1 MISTQ
6 IIKTSL
12 DELKA
17 ITKTDLAVYDLEG
30 CEAASTFEETDLTSE
45 LIKGFADSPAD
56 SQVIGAH
63 HLLKIRDDNELTY
76 VLDAYGVGED
86 AYMVGRVAVCQI
98 QNLSIAYH
106 EKFDRNNFFQNQR
119 RKITNIQ
126 ILESFECIHSC

>member
-76 VLDAYGVGED
+76 VLDAY
-86 AYMVGRVAVCQI
+86 
-98 QNLSIAYH
+98 
-106 EKFDRNNFFQNQR
+106 
-119 RKITNIQ
+119 
-126 ILESFECIHSC
+126 